1 MCYNRADYRIESAT
15 YPAVQNYHNPVY
27 PATLGGRMLPRG
39 ITVALAPSARLAL
52 GLVLLL
58 ALGLR
63 LWGLSFGLPYVI
75 QPDEPSVEDRALAM
89 WLGGDLN
96 PHYFV
101 YPSLYYDLQALW
113 ALVTGHVA
121 GLFYPDALRHPLA
134 HKSLYYLSG
143 RLLTALLGTLTVFG
157 AYLAGRV
164 FSVRLG
170 LMAAL
175 FLAAAA
181 QHVQQSHY
189 ITVDAPTALFTVL
202 TALFALRALR
212 DLRSAPV
219 GVMAPDDA
227 LEASAFQCRA
237 RAYLLA
243 AGVAAGLAAGTKYN
257 AGVALLL
264 PLAAI
269 LLGGA
274 WSWMKRLALM
284 GAVAVACAATFLLT
298 TPFAVLDPTPF
309 LTSLRVVSQHYA
321 TGHPGAE
328 GTDNVLWYL
337 LYLGREGLLPALTV
351 LAVAG
356 AAVAPLRYRR
366 AGLLLL
372 AFALPYYALLCSTY
386 VRFDRNLLPLL
397 PFLALLAAAGVEAI
411 IPRVA
416 LLLRNHVA
424 AYGLVLGLAVAPSL
438 AVAAR
443 ADNAIT
449 HPFSEQIAV
458 DWADAH
464 LPAGARI
471 ATENWE
477 GRPFELSRQHY
488 DITHAGAL
496 GARYSYA
503 DLVRRGVRYVVTDS
517 WTDGAYLHDPRRYPV
532 EAARYR
538 ELYRRGRLLARI
550 SGDLPSR
557 QGPTMSIY
565 EVRS

>member
-1 MCYNRADYRIESAT
+1 
-15 YPAVQNYHNPVY
+15 
-27 PATLGGRMLPRG
+27 MLPRG
-39 ITVALAPSARLAL
+39 LTVALVPSARLAL

-75 QPDEPSVEDRALAM
+75 QPDEPSVEDRALRM
-89 WLGGDLN
+89 WLAGDPN

-101 YPSLYYDLQALW
+101 YPSLYYDMQAIW
-113 ALVTGHVA
+113 AFATGHIA
-121 GLFYPDALRHPLA
+121 GLFQPDALRHPIL
-134 HKSLYYLSG
+134 HKPLYYLSG
-143 RLLTALLGTLTVFG
+143 RLLTALLGTLTVFIT
-157 AYLAGRV
+157 YLAGRA

-175 FLAAAA
+175 FLAVAA

-189 ITVDAPTALFTVL
+189 ITVDAPTGLFTAL
-202 TALFALRALR
+202 TALFALRAVQNI
-212 DLRSAPV
+212 RSAPV
-219 GVMAPDDA
+219 RLMVPDDD
-227 LEASAFQCRA
+227 LEAGAFRRRA
-237 RAYLLA
+237 GVYLLA

-274 WSWMKRLALM
+274 WPRARRLAM
-284 GAVAVACAATFLLT
+284 ASAVCAVCAACAATFVLT
-298 TPFAVLDPTPF
+298 SPFIVLDPAPF
-309 LTSLRVVSQHYA
+309 LASLHVVSQHYA

-328 GTDNVLWYL
+328 GGDNALWYL
-337 LYLGREGLLPALTV
+337 LYLGREGMLPAATA

-356 AAVAPLRYRR
+356 AAIALARYRR

-372 AFALPYYALLCSTY
+372 SFALPYYALLCSTY

-397 PFLALLAAAGVEAI
+397 PFLALFAAAGVEAI
-411 IPRVA
+411 VPPLA
-416 LLLRNHVA
+416 LLLRNHGA
-424 AYGLVLGLAVAPSL
+424 AYGLTLGLAVAPSL

-443 ADNAIT
+443 ADNSIT
-449 HPFSEQIAV
+449 RPFSEQVAV
-458 DWADAH
+458 AWADAH
-464 LPAGARI
+464 LPAGAHL

-477 GRPFELSRQHY
+477 GRPFELSPRRY
-488 DITHAGAL
+488 TITNRGTLAL
-496 GARYSYA
+496 LAYA
-503 DLVRRGVRYVVTDS
+503 ELSKLGVRYAVTDS
-517 WTDGAYLHDPRRYPV
+517 WTDGAYLRDPRRYPV

-538 ELYRRGRLLARI
+538 ELYRRARLLARI
-550 SGDLPSR
+550 PGDSPER

-565 EVRS
+565 ELRP